1 MGIGTKLN
9 KSKTE
14 SLRTLIIAQNH
25 CALIGV
31 RFLFERRDDMKQKK
45 KKPNKN
51 AQERSERFWR
61 QMMGQDMQRLKR
73 GKGGAF
79 KRK

>member
-1 MGIGTKLN
+1 
-9 KSKTE
+9 
-14 SLRTLIIAQNH
+14 
-25 CALIGV
+25 
-31 RFLFERRDDMKQKK
+31 MKQEK

-51 AQERSERFWR
+51 TQERSECFWR
-61 QMMGQDMQRLKR
+61 QMMRQDIQRLKP

>member
-1 MGIGTKLN
+1 
-9 KSKTE
+9 
-14 SLRTLIIAQNH
+14 
-25 CALIGV
+25 
-31 RFLFERRDDMKQKK
+31 MKKEK

-51 AQERSERFWR
+51 AQEKSERFWR
-61 QMMGQDMQRLKR
+61 QMMGTDRQTLKR

>member
-1 MGIGTKLN
+1 
-9 KSKTE
+9 
-14 SLRTLIIAQNH
+14 
-25 CALIGV
+25 
-31 RFLFERRDDMKQKK
+31 MKQEK

-61 QMMGQDMQRLKR
+61 QMMGQDRQTLRR

-79 KRK
+79 KHK

>member
-1 MGIGTKLN
+1 M
-9 KSKTE
+9 SKTE

>member
-1 MGIGTKLN
+1 
-9 KSKTE
+9 
-14 SLRTLIIAQNH
+14 
-25 CALIGV
+25 
-31 RFLFERRDDMKQKK
+31 MKQKK

-51 AQERSERFWR
+51 AQERSERFWQ
-61 QMMGQDMQRLKR
+61 QMMNTNMQTLKR

>member
-1 MGIGTKLN
+1 
-9 KSKTE
+9 
-14 SLRTLIIAQNH
+14 
-25 CALIGV
+25 
-31 RFLFERRDDMKQKK
+31 MKQEK

-51 AQERSERFWR
+51 TQERSDRFWQ
-61 QMMGQDMQRLKR
+61 QMMNTNIQTLKR